1 VRSRS
6 ALFGYQVEAAA
17 KMVAT
22 RETACLLSPG
32 LGKSA
37 ATLTAIHDLGRP
49 RTLVLAPAR
58 VAREVWHAEAA
69 QWEHLRGLRVAPAVA
84 TGVRHMLHARVLC
97 KTDTVVV
104 AAYENLPFLL
114 DNFDLE
120 KHFQALVFDELSR
133 MKTPGSTRFRK
144 LRAVLPK
151 IPIRIG
157 LTGTPVGNHLIDI
170 WGEMYCI
177 AGPKPLGPSVEEFKY
192 RYFRP
197 KARRGHIVYSWET
210 LPGSEAEI
218 HRRIK
223 PWAFTLRP
231 SDAPKLAELRVNEI
245 RVQLPA
251 RVLEMSRELADDL
264 VTEMASGAE
273 LTAFSGNVAAM
284 KVRQMAG
291 GAVYLDPPTVL
302 GEPPPKVRGVEHVHD
317 EKLNALAD
325 LVDELQGAPLLTF
338 YWFRHERERLV
349 KRFPQAVDIDAP
361 DAMGRWNRGEV
372 EMLLAHPA
380 SAGHGLNLQH
390 GGHHICWFTLPYS
403 LEMWKQAHGRLIRH
417 GQVSP
422 WVMAHV
428 LLAGRA
434 DEVVLAALHRKRIVE
449 DALLDAMLA

>member
-6 ALFGYQVEAAA
+6 TLFGYQVEAAA
-17 KMVAT
+17 KMAAT

-37 ATLTAIHDLGRP
+37 ATLTALHDLGRP

-58 VAREVWHAEAA
+58 VAREVWHVEAA
-69 QWEHLRGLRVAPAVA
+69 QWEHLRGLKVVPTTEENVLRNLAGAVRSSA
-84 TGVRHMLHARVLC
+84 
-97 KTDTVVV
+97 DIVV
-104 AAYENLPFLL
+104 AAYEHLPFLL
-114 DNFDLE
+114 DNFDLAKE
-120 KHFQALVFDELSR
+120 FRAIVFDELSK
-133 MKTPGSTRFRK
+133 MKTPGATRFRR
-144 LRAVLPK
+144 LRTVLPK
-151 IPIRIG
+151 IPIRLG

-170 WGEMYCI
+170 WGEMFMV
-177 AGPKPLGPSVEEFKY
+177 AGAKPLGPSVEEFKY

-245 RVQLPA
+245 RVPLPP

-264 VTEMASGAE
+264 TTEMASGAE

-338 YWFRHERERLV
+338 YWFRHERERIL

-361 DAMGRWNRGEV
+361 DAMDRWNRGEV

-417 GQVSP
+417 GQRSP
-422 WVMAHV
+422 WVMTHV

>member
-1 VRSRS
+1 VRPRS
-6 ALFGYQVEAAA
+6 ALFGYQENAASR
-17 KMVAT
+17 MVAT
-22 RETACLLSPG
+22 REIACFLEPG
-32 LGKSA
+32 LGKTAS
-37 ATLTAIHDLGRP
+37 TLTALHDLGRP

-58 VAREVWHAEAA
+58 VAREVWHVEAA
-69 QWEHLRGLRVAPAVA
+69 QWDHLRGLRVAPA
-84 TGVRHMLHARVLC
+84 TEKDVRANLARAVRSNA
-97 KTDTVVV
+97 DVVV
-104 AAYENLPFLL
+104 CGYENLPWLL
-114 DNFDLE
+114 DNFDVAKIFIAAIL
-120 KHFQALVFDELSR
+120 DELSR
-133 MKTPGSTRFRK
+133 MKTPGATRFRK
-144 LRAVLPK
+144 FRSVIMQLL
-151 IPIRIG
+151 IRIG

-170 WGEMYCI
+170 WGEMFMV
-177 AGPKPLGPSVEEFKY
+177 AGSKPLGPSVEEFKY
-192 RYFRP
+192 RYFKQ

-245 RVQLPA
+245 RVPLPA

-325 LVDELQGAPLLTF
+325 LVDELQGTPLLTF
-338 YWFRHERERLV
+338 YWFRHERERLL

-361 DAMGRWNRGEV
+361 DAMGRWNRGEI

-403 LEMWKQAHGRLIRH
+403 LEMWKQALGRLIRH
-417 GQVSP
+417 GQKSP

>member
-1 VRSRS
+1 MRSRS

-58 VAREVWHAEAA
+58 VAREVWHVEAA
-69 QWEHLRGLRVAPAVA
+69 QWEHLRGLRVHPASEKD
-84 TGVRHMLHARVLC
+84 VRANLHYAVTS
-97 KTDTVVV
+97 KNDVVV
-104 AAYENLPFLL
+104 ASYENLPWLL
-114 DNFDLE
+114 DRYDIPKLFG
-120 KHFQALVFDELSR
+120 AVVFDELSR
-133 MKTPGSTRFRK
+133 MKTPGATRFRK
-144 LRAVLPK
+144 LRSVLPK
-151 IPIRIG
+151 IPVRIG

-245 RVQLPA
+245 RVPLPP

-302 GEPPPKVRGVEHVHD
+302 GEPPPKIRGVEHVHD
-317 EKLNALAD
+317 EKLDALAD

-338 YWFRHERERLV
+338 YWFRHERERLL

-361 DAMGRWNRGEV
+361 DAMGRWNRGEI

-417 GQVSP
+417 GQKSP
-422 WVMAHV
+422 FVNAHV

-434 DEVVLAALHRKRIVE
+434 DEVVLSALHRKAGVE
-449 DALLDAMLA
+449 DALLEAMLA

>member
-1 VRSRS
+1 VRPRA
-6 ALFGYQVEAAA
+6 ALFRYQEEAAA
-17 KMVAT
+17 LIVAAKQM
-22 RETACLLSPG
+22 ACFMEPG
-32 LGKSA
+32 MGKSA
-37 ATLTAIHDLGRP
+37 IALTSMHDLGRP
-49 RTLVLAPAR
+49 RALILAPAR
-58 VAREVWHAEAA
+58 VAREVWHTEAEK
-69 QWEHLRGLRVAPAVA
+69 WEHLNGLRIVRAEQESVRAALLSAVKSNA
-84 TGVRHMLHARVLC
+84 DVI
-97 KTDTVVV
+97 V
-104 AAYENLPFLL
+104 AAYDSLPFLL
-114 DNFDLE
+114 DHVDLAAEFDM
-120 KHFQALVFDELSR
+120 VIMDELSR
-133 MKTPGSTRFRK
+133 MKTPGATRFRK
-144 LRAVLPK
+144 LRSVLPK

-245 RVQLPA
+245 RVPLPA

-302 GEPPPKVRGVEHVHD
+302 GEPPPRVRGVEHVHD

-338 YWFRHERERLV
+338 YWFRHERERLL

-361 DAMGRWNRGEV
+361 DAMARWNRGEI

-403 LEMWKQAHGRLIRH
+403 LEMWKQAIGRLIRH

>member
-1 VRSRS
+1 MRPRSKMFR
-6 ALFGYQVEAAA
+6 YQEEA
-17 KMVAT
+17 VA
-22 RETACLLSPG
+22 RIVASQQMACFLEPG
-32 LGKSA
+32 LGKTSVA
-37 ATLTAIHDLGRP
+37 LTAINDLGRP

-69 QWEHLRGLRVAPAVA
+69 QWEHIRGLRVVPA
-84 TGVRHMLHARVLC
+84 TGTDVRANLKRAVQSNAGVIV
-97 KTDTVVV
+97 TG
-104 AAYENLPFLL
+104 YENLPWLL
-114 DNFDLE
+114 DNCDVAARFD
-120 KHFQALVFDELSR
+120 ALIMDELSK
-133 MKTPGSTRFRK
+133 MKTPGATRFRK
-144 LRAVLPK
+144 LRSVLPK
-151 IPIRIG
+151 IPVRIG

-231 SDAPKLAELRVNEI
+231 SDAPKLADLRVNEI
-245 RVQLPA
+245 RVELPP

-325 LVDELQGAPLLTF
+325 LVDELQGSPLLTF
-338 YWFRHERERLV
+338 YWFRHERERLL

-361 DAMGRWNRGEV
+361 DAMARWNRGEV

-403 LEMWKQAHGRLIRH
+403 LEMWKQAIGRLIRH
-417 GQVSP
+417 GQKSP

-434 DEVVLAALHRKRIVE
+434 DEVVLSALHRKRVVE

>member
-1 VRSRS
+1 MRPRSKMFR
-6 ALFGYQVEAAA
+6 YQEEA
-17 KMVAT
+17 VA
-22 RETACLLSPG
+22 RIVASQQMACFLEPG
-32 LGKSA
+32 LGKTSVA
-37 ATLTAIHDLGRP
+37 LTAINDLGRP

-69 QWEHLRGLRVAPAVA
+69 QWEHIRGLRVVPA
-84 TGVRHMLHARVLC
+84 TGTDVRANLKRAVQSNAGVIV
-97 KTDTVVV
+97 TG
-104 AAYENLPFLL
+104 YENLPWLL
-114 DNFDLE
+114 DNCDVAARFD
-120 KHFQALVFDELSR
+120 ALIMDELSK
-133 MKTPGSTRFRK
+133 MKTPGATRFRK
-144 LRAVLPK
+144 LRSVLPK
-151 IPIRIG
+151 IPVRIG

-210 LPGSEAEI
+210 LAGSEAEI

-231 SDAPKLAELRVNEI
+231 SDAPKLADLRVNEI
-245 RVQLPA
+245 RVELPP

-325 LVDELQGAPLLTF
+325 LVDELQGSPLLTF
-338 YWFRHERERLV
+338 YWFRHERERLL

-361 DAMGRWNRGEV
+361 DAMARWNRGEV

-403 LEMWKQAHGRLIRH
+403 LEMWKQAIGRLIRH
-417 GQVSP
+417 GQKSP

-434 DEVVLAALHRKRIVE
+434 DEVVLSALHRKRVVE

>member
-1 VRSRS
+1 MRARS

-17 KMVAT
+17 KMAAT

-58 VAREVWHAEAA
+58 VAREVWHVEAR
-69 QWEHLRGLRVAPAVA
+69 QWEHLRGLKVSPTTEDNVLRNLAGAVRSSA
-84 TGVRHMLHARVLC
+84 
-97 KTDTVVV
+97 DIVV
-104 AAYENLPFLL
+104 AAYEHLPFLL
-114 DNFDLE
+114 DTFDLAKE
-120 KHFQALVFDELSR
+120 FKALVFDELSK
-133 MKTPGSTRFRK
+133 MKTPGATRFRR

-151 IPIRIG
+151 IPIRLG

-245 RVQLPA
+245 RVPLPS

-302 GEPPPKVRGVEHVHD
+302 GEPPPRVRGVEHVHD

-338 YWFRHERERLV
+338 YWFRHERERIL

-361 DAMGRWNRGEV
+361 DAMARWNRGEI